1 MRFSK
6 HETENHMFFKQHQVN
21 SLADLATPA
30 LLLDRARLESNCSHM
45 RDRMSSFDVALRP
58 HMKTAK
64 STDVAHIACGIKG
77 GPITVSTLNEAL
89 WFARQGF
96 QDLLYAVGFNP
107 AKMNMAMEVLETG
120 AALSF
125 ITDNEPV
132 SAEMGS
138 RFHASGHEV
147 PVLIEI
153 DCGHGRGGV
162 LPESGDLLHIA
173 HKLDDSP
180 GTRLAGVLTH
190 AGHSYN
196 CSSVA
201 EIIAVAEEE
210 RVAAVAAARRIRD
223 AGRNCAVISVGSTPT
238 ALHARSLEGVTE
250 MRPGV
255 YQFGDLAQVCLGSCR
270 FEDIAISVLTT
281 VIGHNRNSGMILV
294 DAGGLALSKDQSS
307 SQYRDDLGYGVVC
320 EGSGELIA
328 PPACIGRL
336 EQEHGFIDVKNHA
349 GLFNR
354 FPIGSRLRVLP
365 NHACM
370 TAAAYPGYWVIG
382 ESSEARPDYWP
393 RCNGWQP
400 TTSA

>member
-6 HETENHMFFKQHQVN
+6 HETENHMFFTQNEVN
-21 SLADLATPA
+21 SLADVATPA
-30 LLLDRARLESNCSHM
+30 LLLDRARLESNCSRM
-45 RDRMSSFDVALRP
+45 LGRMSSLDVALRP

-64 STDVAHIACGIKG
+64 STDVAHIACGNKY

-96 QDLLYAVGFNP
+96 QDLLYAVGFSP
-107 AKMNMAMEVLETG
+107 AKLNMALEVLGTG
-120 AALSF
+120 APLSL

-132 SAEMGS
+132 AAEMGS
-138 RFHASGHEV
+138 QFHASGHEV
-147 PVLIEI
+147 AVLIEL

-162 LPESGDLLHIA
+162 LPESRELLHIA
-173 HKLDDSP
+173 KQLDDSP

-196 CSSVA
+196 CSSLQ

-210 RVAAVAAARRIRD
+210 RVTAVTAARRLRE
-223 AGRNCAVISVGSTPT
+223 AGRSCAVISVGSTPT
-238 ALHARSLEGVTE
+238 ARHAQSLEGVTE

-281 VIGHNRNSGMILV
+281 VIGHNRHSGVILV
-294 DAGGLALSKDQSS
+294 DAGGLALSRDQSS
-307 SQYRDDLGYGVVC
+307 SLYRDDLGYGVLC
-320 EGSGELIA
+320 EESGELIA
-328 PPACIGRL
+328 PLACIGRL

-349 GLFNR
+349 GFFDR

-382 ESSEARPDYWP
+382 EGSETRPAYWP
-393 RCNGWQP
+393 RCNGWRP
-400 TTSA
+400 T